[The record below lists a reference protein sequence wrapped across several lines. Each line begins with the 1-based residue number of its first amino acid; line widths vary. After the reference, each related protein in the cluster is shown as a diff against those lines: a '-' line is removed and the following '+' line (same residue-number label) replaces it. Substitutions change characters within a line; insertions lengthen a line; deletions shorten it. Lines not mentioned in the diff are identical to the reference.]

1 MLKLQKEGIG
11 QVLGVVGGFL
21 KCIQC
26 FFIHT
31 LDFLRKVAIIVKHIE
46 QMGIFQIRNY
56 IFSIY
61 GISLFLFA
69 TRFGTLQLYY
79 SSVRVGGKLQ
89 KPSRKGKTAPKKG
102 EINYEYNK

>member
-11 QVLGVVGGFL
+11 QVLGVVDGFL

-69 TRFGTLQLYY
+69 TCFGTLQLYY